1 MRYVF
6 RDLPLDFHKNAFK
19 AAEATHCAGEQG
31 KFWEMH
37 ALLFQNQAALGPEQL
52 PAHAKTLGLGEAKF
66 QECLASGRFAA
77 DIRKDMADAG
87 AVGISGTPSFLVG
100 VVQPDGRV
108 RVMKKLVGAR
118 PYAEFKAAFDSL
130 LAAAGARRDRGA
142 DRRPRSRRRAE
153 RARRIAV
160 LRAPVQRSYGEVILT
175 SSTAASTRLAVAA
188 SAAWNRMRTV
198 WPANWLML
206 TVWVT

>member
-1 MRYVF
+1 MRGDAKATVALIEFSDYQCPFCGRYTKDTLPQIESEYVETGKVKYVF

-37 ALLFQNQAALGPEQL
+37 TLLFQNQAALGPEQL
-52 PAHAKTLGLGEAKF
+52 PAHAKTLGLGEEKF

-77 DIRKDMADAG
+77 DIRKDIADAG
-87 AVGISGTPSFLVG
+87 AVGISGTPSFLLG

-108 RVMKKLVGAR
+108 RVTKKLVGAR

-130 LAAAGARRDRGA
+130 LASPAPRAAPG
-142 DRRPRSRRRAE
+142 
-153 RARRIAV
+153 
-160 LRAPVQRSYGEVILT
+160 
-175 SSTAASTRLAVAA
+175 ST
-188 SAAWNRMRTV
+188 
-198 WPANWLML
+198 P
-206 TVWVT
+206 